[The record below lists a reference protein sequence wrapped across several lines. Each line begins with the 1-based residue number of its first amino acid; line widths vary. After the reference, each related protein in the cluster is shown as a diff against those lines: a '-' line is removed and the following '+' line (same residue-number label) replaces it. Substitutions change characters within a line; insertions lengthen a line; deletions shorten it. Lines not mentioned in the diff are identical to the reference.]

1 MTTGQEARNQ
11 VVMLLTNGISMD
23 AAESMLMQK
32 HGMSLEQ
39 ARECVTDA
47 RQRITIAADFSR
59 DEQIGKAVMRFEDLY
74 TKSIAAKDTR
84 TALQAQRELNRL
96 LGLYSRGDEGGGTE
110 ATTEA
115 QEAVKKLELI
125 AGYLLPLRLTH
136 EGYPVEEHARI
147 ASEIIRRECGIQSA

>member
-1 MTTGQEARNQ
+1 MDRPGPRDQ
-11 VVMLLTNGISMD
+11 VVMLLTNGMSVD
-23 AAESMLMQK
+23 AAAGMLVKQ
-32 HGMSLEQ
+32 HGMSPAEAQ
-39 ARECVTDA
+39 ECVAEA
-47 RQRITIAADFSR
+47 RQRIAVAAEYSR

-96 LGLYSRGDEGGGTE
+96 LGLYSRGDEVGGTE

-115 QEAVKKLELI
+115 HEAVKKLELI

>member
-96 LGLYSRGDEGGGTE
+96 LGLYVHGGNDNGGDIPDNS
-110 ATTEA
+110 EA
-115 QEAVKKLELI
+115 QQKLDLI
-125 AGYLLPLRLTH
+125 ASYLLPLRLAN

-147 ASEIIRRECGIQSA
+147 ASEIIRRECGIQ